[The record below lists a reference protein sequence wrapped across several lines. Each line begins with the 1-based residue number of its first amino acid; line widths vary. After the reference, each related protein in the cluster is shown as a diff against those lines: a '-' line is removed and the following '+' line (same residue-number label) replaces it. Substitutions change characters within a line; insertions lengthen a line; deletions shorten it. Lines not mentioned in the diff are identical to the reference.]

1 MKPATQ
7 VHNLCR
13 SNDLIA
19 VFAFGSR
26 SVEAAAR
33 LRGENMPSE
42 RSDSDLDLGI
52 LLPQEVEFDL
62 RQIINFA
69 IAVED
74 LFNVPRADIV
84 DLRSAPP
91 YLALDAI
98 RGERLY
104 CAGTY
109 ETDVFELF
117 VLRRAADLAPYER
130 ERRKMLLT
138 PASAGS

>member
-1 MKPATQ
+1 
-7 VHNLCR
+7 
-13 SNDLIA
+13 
-19 VFAFGSR
+19 
-26 SVEAAAR
+26 
-33 LRGENMPSE
+33 MPSE
-42 RSDSDLDLGI
+42 RPNSDLDLGI
-52 LLPQEVEFDL
+52 LPPQEVNFDL

-98 RGERLY
+98 RGERIY
-104 CAGTY
+104 CADTY
-109 ETDVFELF
+109 ETDVFELY

-138 PASAGS
+138 PASARY